1 MIHEKMTVHK
11 ALAELKTLD
20 SRINS
25 EISGSIFVK
34 ANRHN
39 NTKIFGKSVEDFRAD
54 TTASLQSVT
63 ALINRRNALKRAVV
77 LSNAVTKVEIG
88 GVQYSVAEA
97 IEMNNHGMENLIDLR
112 DFLRDQYSSAKRMVE
127 SKNGDKLVRAGDKLV
142 RACEAYIQATFGSKD
157 KVNNPDIE
165 TAQKAY
171 MTNNAYDIVTGFDIE
186 KVIKELTDKIDAFK
200 SEVDSAL
207 SVSNALTVIEFDY

>member
-20 SRINS
+20 DRINS
-25 EISGSIFVK
+25 EITGSVFVR

-39 NTKIFGKSVEDFRAD
+39 NMKIFGKTIPDFMAD
-54 TTASLQSVT
+54 TESSYQSVK
-63 ALINRRNALKRAVV
+63 ALINRRNAMKRAVV

-88 GVQYSVAEA
+88 GVEYTVAEA
-97 IEMNNHGMENLIDLR
+97 IEMNNHGMENLVELR
-112 DFLRDQYSSAKRMVE
+112 NCLREQYSSVKRMVE
-127 SKNGDKLVRAGDKLV
+127 SENGDKLVK
-142 RACEAYIQATFGSKD
+142 ACENYIQATFGTKE

-165 TAQKAY
+165 TAQKVY
-171 MTNNAYDIVTGFDIE
+171 MTNNTYDIVTGFDIE
-186 KVIKELTDKIDAFK
+186 KTIKELTDRIDAFK
-200 SEVDSAL
+200 AEVDSAL